1 MMKMEETTIKI
12 IFFILLIAINLVR
25 FYYQYKFKSENLFV
39 LKKGKESLSVVIFY
53 VLFAVPSLLY
63 VFTNTIDS
71 LNFNFPVIVRF
82 LGMVAIAISFWLFI
96 STHRTLGKNFSAI
109 LTIKKDHKLIQE
121 GPYKRVRHPMYT
133 AIYFIIYGFFLL
145 SSNLLIGILPFISF
159 SYLYFS
165 RVKQEEE
172 MMLKKFGKEYE
183 KYMKRTGRL
192 IPKI

>member
-1 MMKMEETTIKI
+1 MEETTIKI

>member
-39 LKKGKESLSVVIFY
+39 FK
-53 VLFAVPSLLY
+53 
-63 VFTNTIDS
+63 NTIDS

>member
-1 MMKMEETTIKI
+1 MKMEETTIKI